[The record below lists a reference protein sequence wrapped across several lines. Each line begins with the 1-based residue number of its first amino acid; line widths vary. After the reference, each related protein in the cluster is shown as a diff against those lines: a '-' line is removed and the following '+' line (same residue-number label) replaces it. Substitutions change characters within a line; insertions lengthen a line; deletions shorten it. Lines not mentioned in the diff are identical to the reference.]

1 MRDIDLFDLLG
12 LATPMAAMKSI
23 SVGGAG
29 LHLSPEMMAAG
40 LLGGLL
46 LLVLYVFKG

>member
-29 LHLSPEMMAAG
+29 LHLSPEMMAVG
-40 LLGGLL
+40 LLSGLAL
-46 LLVLYVFKG
+46 IVFYVFKR